1 MISSVN
7 SAPTPLPLPT
17 QTVTNSQ
24 PPQDEYEDGMMISF
38 VLPDGIRMSHDGN
51 NSVPQKGSIFADPT
65 TTFVER
71 PMVDNKLFNGKINPN
86 NGRFYAGGGL
96 FNIDGEQSLDSIPA
110 ALEYGQPPERC
121 TTASYRFPL
130 SVNFDILS
138 NRSQQLKPNEVDVL
152 LVLGAT
158 DLQILALGGKPEQI
172 EDSLKRLPVKSRP
185 TTVAAAVP
193 SESNVLPRS
202 SETIIASAP
211 PLPTPLF

>member
-7 SAPTPLPLPT
+7 SSAPTPLPT
-17 QTVTNSQ
+17 QTVTNNQ
-24 PPQDEYEDGMMISF
+24 PHQDGMMMISF
-38 VLPDGIRMSHDGN
+38 VGIRDGN
-51 NSVPQKGSIFADPT
+51 NSVPYFNQNDSQNGSIFADPT

-172 EDSLKRLPVKSRP
+172 EDSLKRLPVKSRY